1 MATSGILNGT
11 SLVLYYGNGASPEV
25 FTAIAYAT
33 SGSLSL
39 NMDTRETTNK
49 ESGGWRDI
57 LESTKSWTME
67 AEGFY
72 AFDSSNFD
80 FQDLFLQFEAR
91 TSFKLRFAYGS
102 HTPTESG
109 DTYYEGDV
117 YITSLSLDS
126 PLEDSATFSA
136 SFEGTGVLTDTTP

>member
-1 MATSGILNGT
+1 
-11 SLVLYYGNGASPEV
+11 
-25 FTAIAYAT
+25 
-33 SGSLSL
+33 
-39 NMDTRETTNK
+39 
-49 ESGGWRDI
+49 
-57 LESTKSWTME
+57 ME

-102 HTPTESG
+102 GTPTESG